1 MSQPTANKLVREII
15 QHVKAKGGSQKALA
29 AQAGVAAET
38 LSKMKQKDDA
48 MLSSINK
55 LAAAAGLR
63 LTLVPDDDLAERI
76 IKGDI
81 L

>member
-1 MSQPTANKLVREII
+1 MAQSTANELVGEII

-38 LSKMKQKDDA
+38 LSKMKKKDDA

-55 LAAAAGLR
+55 LAAVAGLR
-63 LTLVPDDDLAERI
+63 LILVPDDDLAERI
-76 IKGDI
+76 VKGDI